1 MHQGAPVL
9 LRPNMYVLMPAL
21 QVAAYLAEALQ
32 MIYKIKVV
40 KHRHVNQTM
49 VHLTSWAGVRANCCT
64 SRGLRPY
71 T

>member
-1 MHQGAPVL
+1 MM
-9 LRPNMYVLMPAL
+9 N
-21 QVAAYLAEALQ
+21 
-32 MIYKIKVV
+32 KFKVV
-40 KHRHVNQTM
+40 KHMHVNQTM

>member
-21 QVAAYLAEALQ
+21 QVAAYLAGAFQ
-32 MIYKIKVV
+32 MMNKFKVV
-40 KHRHVNQTM
+40 KHMHVNQTM